1 MRILL
6 VVHSFPPWH
15 WRGTE
20 VYTLELA
27 QALSRRHQVAVC
39 HLVQDPEAG
48 TPRREVV
55 TENNLTI
62 HRLHK
67 RLDPANLESY
77 FFDAGLDRL
86 FQGVLAE
93 AQPEVVHFTYF
104 LGGLSIRFPQLAREA
119 KARTVFTMTDDAAI
133 CPRGQLL
140 DSRFQPC
147 PGPRGALRCLPCLLD
162 QPVFTSRRWL
172 DRWLIESAPL
182 ALADRLRHPGLQ
194 LLRRRSRLAREALIA
209 ADRVI
214 FPNAHIL
221 RVYGRQGLSRLRS
234 GVLDFGVDTRPFRDH
249 RKSPADHFRLAF
261 IGQLLPHKG
270 LHVLAQALRSLDRP
284 DFSLK
289 VYGSV
294 EDPGSREY
302 FDSLKLDSLPR
313 AAFAGVFPY
322 AEMNQVLEAV
332 DALIVPSTWD
342 ENCPLIVKYG
352 LVTGTWTVLA
362 DVPGII
368 ARREQMNRVRFFP
381 AGDPAGLAA
390 ALKDLLDRGER
401 PAGKFTPHP
410 AVADMDDHARAVEA
424 LYRGEA

>member
-6 VVHSFPPWH
+6 VVHSFPPFH

-20 VYTLELA
+20 VYTWELG
-27 QALSRRHQVAVC
+27 QALSQRHQVAVC

-55 TENNLTI
+55 AENNLTI
-62 HRLHK
+62 HRLRK
-67 RLDPANLESY
+67 RLDPADPEDY

-86 FQGVLAE
+86 FQEVLAE
-93 AQPEVVHFTYF
+93 ARPEAAHFTYF
-104 LGGLSIRFPQLAREA
+104 LGGLSVHFPQLAREA
-119 KARTVFTMTDDAAI
+119 KARTVFTVTDDAAI

-147 PGPRGALRCLPCLLD
+147 PGPRGALRCVPCLFD
-162 QPVFTSRRWL
+162 QPVFTARRGL

-182 ALADRLRHPGLQ
+182 ALAERLRSPRLQ
-194 LLRRRSRLAREALIA
+194 LLRRRSRLARQALQA

-221 RVYGRQGLSRLRS
+221 QVYARQGIHQLRS
-234 GVLDFGVDTRPFRDH
+234 CVLDFGVNTRPFREH
-249 RKSPADHFRLAF
+249 RKTPADHFRLAF

-270 LHVLAQALRSLDRP
+270 LHLLVQALRSLDRP
-284 DFSLK
+284 DWSLK
-289 VYGSV
+289 VYGSL
-294 EDPGSREY
+294 EDPGSRDY
-302 FDSLKLDSLPR
+302 FDSLKLESLPR

-322 AEMNQVLEAV
+322 AEMNRVLEDV
-332 DALIVPSTWD
+332 DALVVPSTWD

-368 ARREQMNRVRFFP
+368 ARREQLDSVRFFP
-381 AGDPAGLAA
+381 VGDPQGLRAV
-390 ALKDLLDRGER
+390 LQDLLDRGER
-401 PAGKFTPHP
+401 PPGKFAPHP
-410 AVADMDDHARAVEA
+410 AVADMADHARAVEA